1 MFTTAKVRGGL
12 HTGKWDTSGIDIVSD
27 ITNIPL
33 ADCSQ
38 DYILCTEVLE
48 HLSEPE
54 KALNEMARLLK
65 PGGELILTAP
75 FASMTHFAP
84 HFYCTGFSQYFY
96 EYHGNRLNL
105 EIIELEANGCFFDVF
120 KSQLMLAAKFSVSRR
135 GVLSLFTSIPI
146 FCFSALLLCYLSL
159 FKVKSHADLMC
170 FGYFCKYR
178 KL

>member
-1 MFTTAKVRGGL
+1 MVKLRGL
-12 HTGKWDTSGIDIVSD
+12 HTGKWNTSGVDIVSD

-54 KALNEMARLLK
+54 KALNEMAKLLK

-84 HFYCTGFSQYFY
+84 HFYCAGFSQYFY
-96 EYHGNRLNL
+96 EYHVR
-105 EIIELEANGCFFDVF
+105 
-120 KSQLMLAAKFSVSRR
+120 
-135 GVLSLFTSIPI
+135 I
-146 FCFSALLLCYLSL
+146 FL
-159 FKVKSHADLMC
+159 
-170 FGYFCKYR
+170 
-178 KL
+178 